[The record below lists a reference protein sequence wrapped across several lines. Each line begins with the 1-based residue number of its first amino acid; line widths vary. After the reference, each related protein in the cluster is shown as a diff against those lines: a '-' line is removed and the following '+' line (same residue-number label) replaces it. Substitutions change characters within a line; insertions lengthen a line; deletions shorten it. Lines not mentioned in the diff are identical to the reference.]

1 MKTLAFVVLTIF
13 TYLNTNNLTYLSNQ
27 QEQLTATFIGL
38 TDDYYFEFK
47 DEKGNNVVFNEISGD
62 VDVNL
67 FDEEVIGKKFDIT
80 WEPYTLDETDED
92 GEPTG
97 NKIPAK
103 RIIAMTEI
111 TE

>member
-1 MKTLAFVVLTIF
+1 MKTLAFIFLTIF
-13 TYLNTNNLTYLSNQ
+13 SYLNTNNLTTVSQQ
-27 QEQLTATFIGL
+27 QEQLTATFVGL

-47 DEKGNNVVFNEISGD
+47 DEKGNSVIFNEISGD

-97 NKIPAK
+97 DKIPAR

-111 TE
+111 SE